1 MYNLKIRS
9 EENSSLKYL
18 IMKTKLAINGKA
30 KNIYKYEYCES
41 FLTCLKY
48 I

>member
-18 IMKTKLAINGKA
+18 IMKTKLAINGKT
-30 KNIYKYEYCES
+30 KIFVNMNIVKI
-41 FLTCLKY
+41 F
-48 I
+48 